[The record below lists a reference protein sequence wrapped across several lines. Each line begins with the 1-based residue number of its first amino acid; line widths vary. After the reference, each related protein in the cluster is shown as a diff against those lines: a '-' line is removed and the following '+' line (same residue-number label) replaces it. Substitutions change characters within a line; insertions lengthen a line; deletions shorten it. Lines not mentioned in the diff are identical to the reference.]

1 MREKLSINIQIL
13 LVTLTLLISF
23 TVIIIFTSMRTY
35 SNSINNSIHIYSD
48 EIKSQI
54 VYNYEAYFGRIIN
67 FSNSISKYIERID
80 PLTEEDSVKTY
91 FLNICDSST
100 EVMGITL
107 FDTIGTTLITTN
119 NDQEDSNSNQTILN
133 EAITNP
139 TIHQIFIPDESN
151 SLTLVIAKYVT
162 FNKTLN
168 NGVLKIDIDFSNI
181 IDLSKT
187 SNLGEDGHLLII
199 DSNYRA
205 IYSSNNLQ
213 REKDIA
219 LLRKLI
225 LGSQITKYDNTTF
238 QISLETLPNTKLRI
252 AVFID
257 ISLITQAE
265 SIFYRNLVI
274 YSLVFMVIAVFSVYF
289 IIKSLVNPISNL
301 RLGMQN
307 YSYRLE
313 RINVSKYKSSKET
326 YELAMSFNQMSN
338 RIEDL
343 MQKIYQEQLAQRKSE
358 LKALQN
364 QINPQFLYNT
374 LDTIC
379 WMIEQNKNEDATK
392 LVIALSKLFRISIS
406 KGKNIISVKQE
417 IEHARNYLLI
427 QSIRFNNIFTY
438 EFIYDEKEIENLE
451 TIKLL
456 LQPIIENS
464 INHGMKNYPDDGNI
478 TILIKT
484 DEKNII
490 YQVKDNGYGMSK
502 EKVKELYDNLE
513 NYTSNQGIGIK
524 NTYQRLK
531 LYYLGEAKF
540 IIESDIDNG
549 TTVTITVPK
558 EVSNEESISY

>member
-1 MREKLSINIQIL
+1 
-13 LVTLTLLISF
+13 
-23 TVIIIFTSMRTY
+23 MRTY